1 MSAAAGRKLT
11 LPPVHPLLILLK
23 RIPQD
28 SQYRVDVEK
37 WCNFFTKVAT
47 GNTDIKKI
55 EDEIALGQIEE
66 VCEMVRDELQLSEI
80 YVKEKG
86 WEMVKDEMLRA
97 DSMVAAMAD
106 SIYFSN
112 PQAPP
117 VAEAAKK

>member
-1 MSAAAGRKLT
+1 M
-11 LPPVHPLLILLK
+11 
-23 RIPQD
+23 
-28 SQYRVDVEK
+28 EK